1 MKKKY
6 GHKVSKSLK
15 KYYQTDKYLLEDKTK
30 RYEKIS
36 NTRKVKLNTKE
47 LELLHAY
54 IKAGYIRN
62 LKILASKVTKR
73 YSYKAILNEFK
84 ADEKLKQE
92 FYKGLSG
99 LPSYVQ
105 NLNLEE
111 WEEVKKLI
119 ISGEYLKL
127 KKLYNI
133 GEKSRQRIEKT
144 LPEIKN
150 RKFANKRETNP
161 ERIIR
166 EILQDLQIDFNR
178 EVYINNNKW
187 VLDFLVFENLAIEV
201 HGDYWHVNPRIKFN
215 KINKVQL
222 KNQIN
227 DLQKKEWLLQNN
239 YNLLVI
245 WETDIYTNLEKIKIL
260 LHDYI
265 TKKHFK
271 NIYLESF

>member
-265 TKKHFK
+265 TKRHFK